1 MCTFHIPGEPGNEA
15 TILCVIPG
23 SPHVYISRSRR
34 AWEQG
39 YNIVCVIEAVH
50 MRDVILEDAI
60 EDIIKLL
67 LRMFSVEAMLIL
79 VKHKSILTS
88 ACCLFSQVTT
98 AS

>member
-1 MCTFHIPGEPGNEA
+1 MCVLYQA
-15 TILCVIPG
+15 L
-23 SPHVYISRSRR
+23 HVYISRSRR
-34 AWEQG
+34 AWERD

-50 MRDVILEDAI
+50 MRDVILEDAM

-98 AS
+98 GS